1 VDAFLRSRAVALVAG
16 VVLGMLVP
24 VGLAPVPENPAT
36 RISERLIAVG
46 RTDREAFPTI
56 SAALAGAQR
65 GDVIEVEAGEYAE
78 SLTLPPGVE
87 LRASKGGHV
96 VLVAPAGAHNWT
108 AIDASGQGSTV
119 RGFRISATD
128 AAPMAAGIV
137 VGANDVTVDDVT
149 LEGVMDVGVDVRSLG
164 TMVTG
169 SRFDRLTGT
178 GIRLA
183 DEGASLR
190 QNIFR
195 SAGPE
200 KARQSA
206 SEQTVHP
213 AIQAVGG
220 VTASFDSNI
229 FMHFTHVVDPEARA
243 DELIGRDNFV
253 IVATAK
259 R

>member
-1 VDAFLRSRAVALVAG
+1 
-16 VVLGMLVP
+16 
-24 VGLAPVPENPAT
+24 
-36 RISERLIAVG
+36 
-46 RTDREAFPTI
+46 
-56 SAALAGAQR
+56 
-65 GDVIEVEAGEYAE
+65 
-78 SLTLPPGVE
+78 
-87 LRASKGGHV
+87 
-96 VLVAPAGAHNWT
+96 
-108 AIDASGQGSTV
+108 
-119 RGFRISATD
+119 
-128 AAPMAAGIV
+128 
-137 VGANDVTVDDVT
+137 
-149 LEGVMDVGVDVRSLG
+149 
-164 TMVTG
+164 VTG

-206 SEQTVHP
+206 SDQTAHP

-220 VTASFDSNI
+220 VTASFDSNV

-253 IVATAK
+253 IIATAK

>member
-1 VDAFLRSRAVALVAG
+1 MQIHIKKGRVVDPGKGSDTVSDLFV
-16 VVLGMLVP
+16 
-24 VGLAPVPENPAT
+24 
-36 RISERLIAVG
+36 SERLIAVG

-87 LRASKGGHV
+87 LRASKGGNV

-206 SEQTVHP
+206 SEQTAHA